1 MNYLFLIAAATMISL
16 AVIPIMVRLAP
27 KLGMMDLPDEDRKVH
42 ATPIPRVGG
51 WGIIVGALI
60 PIVTLTDLNPNV
72 LCYLFGCLV
81 LLAFGAMDDKREM
94 GHYTKFIGQIIAV
107 IPMIFWAD
115 LYVTKLPFIS
125 YDFPVWFLQAFTMV
139 AMIGVINA
147 INHSD
152 GLDGL
157 AGGETLI
164 SLGAIALI
172 AYLNRSAGDNL
183 SIIIALAAIGGLVG
197 FLRYNTHPAIVFM
210 GDGGSQFLGFTLG
223 FLAILM
229 VESSGAGFSKTVV
242 LLLLG
247 LPVIDI
253 LTVLKKRAVSGSN
266 IFRATRNHMHHRL
279 LEVGFEH
286 KESVVVIYTIHTL
299 MVSFGI
305 WLTHA
310 SDWLIT
316 ALYAVMCGGTYYLLN
331 KAEKSNWRPRDMKA
345 VSVLSDSLQAIEKN
359 QLLMHGSRRFLEL
372 AIPGYLIA
380 LAVWINDIP
389 RDFGIVAAILAVLL
403 ALQNFNV
410 HPFNVNAR
418 RGIIYITVVFV
429 IYLSTIDRIT
439 WQHEWAILMEMAFY
453 LAVCIAIFLA
463 IRFSPGRRKEEFTV
477 TSFDWLLLFLIV
489 GALLFARNPFLFG
502 TFNVNI
508 FIVVLAIIL
517 YGSELLLVER
527 RERIDLLGGAALITL
542 IIIAIRGF
550 NLIEFNI
557 GLQP

>member
-1 MNYLFLIAAATMISL
+1 MISL

-27 KLGMMDLPDEDRKVH
+27 KLGMMDLPDEERKVH
-42 ATPIPRVGG
+42 VTPIPRVGG
-51 WGIIVGALI
+51 WGIIIGALI
-60 PIVTLTDLNPNV
+60 PVVTLTDLEPSV
-72 LCYLFGCLV
+72 LSYLFGCIV
-81 LLAFGAMDDKREM
+81 LLIFGAMDDKREM
-94 GHYTKFIGQIIAV
+94 GHYMKFIGQIIAV
-107 IPMIFWAD
+107 LPMIFWAK
-115 LYVTKLPFIS
+115 LHVTALPFIS
-125 YDFPVWFLQAFTMV
+125 YDFPAWFLQGFTMI

-172 AYLNRSAGDNL
+172 AYLNRGSGDSL
-183 SIIIALAAIGGLVG
+183 SIIIALSAIGGLVG

-229 VESSGAGFSKTVV
+229 VEFSDTGFSKTVV

-253 LTVLKKRAVSGSN
+253 LTVLKKRAMSGSN

-286 KESVVVIYTIHTL
+286 KESVVVIYSIHTL
-299 MVSFGI
+299 MVCFGI

-316 ALYAVMCGGTYYLLN
+316 ALYIIICAATYYLLN
-331 KAEKSNWRPRDMKA
+331 MAEKNNWRPSDITALKF
-345 VSVLSDSLQAIEKN
+345 LSRNLQAIEQN
-359 QLLMHGSRRFLEL
+359 QVLMHGSRRFLEF

-389 RDFGIVAAILAVLL
+389 RDFGIVAALLAILL

-410 HPFNVNAR
+410 HPFKVNAR

-429 IYLSTIDRIT
+429 IYLSTIDRVT
-439 WQHEWAILMEMAFY
+439 WQHVWAVWMEIIFY
-453 LAVCIAIFLA
+453 AAVCIAIFLA
-463 IRFSPGRRKEEFTV
+463 IRFSPGRRKEEFKV

-489 GALLFARNPFLFG
+489 GALLFAKNPFLFG
-502 TFNVNI
+502 TFNVNV

-550 NLIEFNI
+550 NLVQFNI

>member
-1 MNYLFLIAAATMISL
+1 MISL

-27 KLGMMDLPDEDRKVH
+27 KLGMMDNPDEDRKVH

-51 WGIIVGALI
+51 WGIIIGALI
-60 PIVTLTDLNPNV
+60 PVLTLANLNQTV
-72 LCYLFGCLV
+72 ICYLFGCIV
-81 LLAFGAMDDKREM
+81 LLVFGAMDDKREM

-107 IPMIFWAD
+107 IPMIFWGG
-115 LYVTKLPFIS
+115 LHVTKLPFIS
-125 YDFPVWFLQAFTMV
+125 FDFPAWFLQGFTLV

-172 AYLNRSAGDNL
+172 AYQSPGDNL
-183 SIIIALAAIGGLVG
+183 TIVIALAAIGGLVG

-223 FLAILM
+223 FLAILL
-229 VESSGAGFSKTVV
+229 VEQTDAELSKTVV

-253 LTVLKKRAVSGSN
+253 LTVLKKRAMSGSN

-286 KESVVVIYTIHTL
+286 KESVVVIYSIHTL
-299 MVSFGI
+299 MVCMGI
-305 WLTHA
+305 WLTHT
-310 SDWLIT
+310 SDWIIT
-316 ALYAVMCGGTYYLLN
+316 TLYIVICAATYYLLN
-331 KAEKSNWRPRDMKA
+331 MAEKHNFRPREARAVKA
-345 VSVLSDSLQAIEKN
+345 LSNGLAIIESN

-380 LAVWINDIP
+380 LAVWINEIP
-389 RDFGIVAAILAVLL
+389 REFGIVAAVLAVLL
-403 ALQNFNV
+403 ILQTFNV
-410 HPFNVNAR
+410 QPFKVNAR

-439 WQHEWAILMEMAFY
+439 WQHQWAGLLEGLFY

-463 IRFSPGRRKEEFTV
+463 IRFSPGRRKEEFKV
-477 TSFDWLLLFLIV
+477 TSFDWLLLFLIA
-489 GALLFARNPFLFG
+489 GALLFAKSPTLFG
-502 TFNVNI
+502 TFNVNV

-527 RERIDLLGGAALITL
+527 RERVDLLGGAALITL
-542 IIIAIRGF
+542 LIITVRGF
-550 NLIEFNI
+550 DLIAFTI
-557 GLQP
+557 GLEP

>member
-1 MNYLFLIAAATMISL
+1 MNFLFLIAAATMISL

-27 KLGMMDLPDEDRKVH
+27 KLGMMDMPDDDRKVH
-42 ATPIPRVGG
+42 AAPIPRVGG
-51 WGIIVGALI
+51 WGIIIGALV
-60 PIVTLTDLNPNV
+60 PVFTLTDIEPVV
-72 LCYLFGCLV
+72 LCYLFGCIV
-81 LLAFGAMDDKREM
+81 LLIFGAMDDKREM
-94 GHYTKFIGQIIAV
+94 GHYMKFIGQIIAV
-107 IPMIFWAD
+107 IPMIFYAD
-115 LYVTKLPFIS
+115 LHVTALPFIS
-125 YDFPVWFLQAFTMV
+125 YQFPEWFYQGFTLV

-164 SLGAIALI
+164 SIGAIALI
-172 AYLNRSAGDNL
+172 AYLSPSNDL
-183 SIIIALAAIGGLVG
+183 TIVIALAAIGGLVG
-197 FLRYNTHPAIVFM
+197 FLRYNTHPAVVFM

-223 FLAILM
+223 FLAVLL
-229 VESSGAGFSKTVV
+229 VEQTNTGLSKTVV

-253 LTVLKKRAVSGSN
+253 LTVLKKRAMSGSN

-286 KESVVVIYTIHTL
+286 KESVVVIYSVHTL
-299 MVSFGI
+299 LVSCGI
-305 WLTHA
+305 WLQYS

-316 ALYAVMCGGTYYLLN
+316 GLYVLVCGTTYYLLN
-331 KAEKSNWRPRDMKA
+331 RAEKSEWRPKQTK
-345 VSVLSDSLQAIEKN
+345 VLAMLSSSLNVIEKN
-359 QLLMHGSRRFLEL
+359 QVLMHGSRRFLEL

-380 LAVWINDIP
+380 LSIWINDIP
-389 RDFGIVAAILAVLL
+389 RDFGVVAAILAVLL
-403 ALQNFNV
+403 ALQSFNIY
-410 HPFNVNAR
+410 PFKVNAR

-429 IYLSTIDRIT
+429 IYLSTIDRVT
-439 WQHEWAILMEMAFY
+439 WQNPWAVALEMIFY
-453 LAVCIAIFLA
+453 ATICITIFLA
-463 IRFSPGRRKEEFTV
+463 IRFSPGRRKEEFKV

-489 GALLFARNPFLFG
+489 GALLFAQKPLLFG
-502 TFNVNI
+502 TFNVNV

-527 RERIDLLGGAALITL
+527 RERIDLLGGAALFTL
-542 IIIAIRGF
+542 IIIALRGF
-550 NLIEFNI
+550 NLIEFTI

>member
-1 MNYLFLIAAATMISL
+1 MISL

-27 KLGMMDLPDEDRKVH
+27 KLGMMDMPDDDRKVH
-42 ATPIPRVGG
+42 VAPIPRVGG
-51 WGIIVGALI
+51 WGIIIGALI
-60 PIVTLTDLNPNV
+60 PILTLTDLDKTV
-72 LCYLFGCLV
+72 VCYLFGCIV
-81 LLAFGAMDDKREM
+81 LLVFGAMDDQREM
-94 GHYTKFIGQIIAV
+94 GHYTKFIGQILAV
-107 IPMIFWAD
+107 IPMIYYAD
-115 LYVTKLPFIS
+115 LYATSLPFIP
-125 YDFPVWFLQAFTMV
+125 YEFPTWFLQAFTMV

-172 AYLNRSAGDNL
+172 AYLSSTDSSNL
-183 SIIIALAAIGGLVG
+183 TIVIALAAIGGLVG

-223 FLAILM
+223 FLAILL
-229 VESSGAGFSKTVV
+229 VERTSPGLSKTVV

-253 LTVLKKRAVSGSN
+253 LTVLKKRAMSGSN

-279 LEVGFEH
+279 LEVGFAH
-286 KESVVVIYTIHTL
+286 KESVVVIYSIHTFL
-299 MVSFGI
+299 VSCGI
-305 WLTHA
+305 WLQTS

-316 ALYAVMCGGTYYLLN
+316 SLYVVVCAGTYYLLN
-331 KAEKSNWRPRDMKA
+331 KAEKNEWRPGQTKIVAM
-345 VSVLSDSLQAIEKN
+345 LSSSLNAIEKN
-359 QLLMHGSRRFLEL
+359 QVLMHGSRRFLEI
-372 AIPGYLIA
+372 AIPGYLIG
-380 LAVWINDIP
+380 LSIWINDIP
-389 RDFGIVAAILAVLL
+389 KDFGIVAALLAVLL
-403 ALQNFNV
+403 ALQSFNV
-410 HPFNVNAR
+410 LPLKVNAR

-429 IYLSTIDRIT
+429 IYLSTIDRVT
-439 WQHEWAILMEMAFY
+439 WQNPWAVGLEMLFY
-453 LAVCIAIFLA
+453 ASVCLGIFLA
-463 IRFSPGRRKEEFTV
+463 IRFSPGRRKEEFKV

-489 GALLFARNPFLFG
+489 GALLFAKNPLLFG
-502 TFNVNI
+502 SFNVNI
-508 FIVVLAIIL
+508 FIVVLAIVL

-550 NLIEFNI
+550 NLIEFTI

>member
-27 KLGMMDLPDEDRKVH
+27 RLSMMDDPDEERKVH

-51 WGIIVGALI
+51 WGIIIGALI
-60 PIVTLTDLNPNV
+60 PVITLTDLSPTV
-72 LCYLFGCLV
+72 ICYLFGCIV
-81 LLAFGAMDDKREM
+81 LLVFGALDDIREM
-94 GHYTKFIGQIIAV
+94 GHYTKFIGQILAV

-115 LYVTKLPFIS
+115 LYVTQLPFIN
-125 YDFPVWFLQAFTMV
+125 YDFPAWFLQGFTMV

-172 AYLNRSAGDNL
+172 AYLNRGSGDNL

-229 VESSGAGFSKTVV
+229 VGLSETGFSKTVV
-242 LLLLG
+242 LLVLG

-253 LTVLKKRAVSGSN
+253 LTVLKKRAMSGSN

-279 LEVGFEH
+279 LEVGFAH
-286 KESVVVIYTIHTL
+286 KESVVVIYSIHTI
-299 MVSFGI
+299 MVCFGI

-310 SDWLIT
+310 NDWLIT
-316 ALYAVMCGGTYYLLN
+316 GLYIVICAATYYLLN
-331 KAEKSNWRPRDMKA
+331 MAEKNNWRPSEIK
-345 VSVLSDSLQAIEKN
+345 VLSVLSNSLNVIERN
-359 QLLMHGSRRFLEL
+359 QVLMHGSRRFLEF

-403 ALQNFNV
+403 ALQSFNV
-410 HPFNVNAR
+410 HPFKVNAR

-429 IYLSTIDRIT
+429 IYLSTIDRDT
-439 WQHEWAILMEMAFY
+439 WQNEWAVWLEMIFY
-453 LAVCIAIFLA
+453 AAVCLAIFFA
-463 IRFSPGRRKEEFTV
+463 IRFSPGRRKEEFKV

-489 GALLFARNPFLFG
+489 GALLFAKSPFLFG
-502 TFNVNI
+502 TFNVNV

-550 NLIEFNI
+550 NLVQFNI
-557 GLQP
+557 GLH

>member
-1 MNYLFLIAAATMISL
+1 MNFLFLIAAATMISL

-27 KLGMMDLPDEDRKVH
+27 KLGMMDMPDEDRKVH
-42 ATPIPRVGG
+42 VAPIPRVGG
-51 WGIIVGALI
+51 WGIIIGALV
-60 PIVTLTDLNPNV
+60 PVFTLTDMEPVV
-72 LCYLFGCLV
+72 LCYLFGCIV
-81 LLAFGAMDDKREM
+81 LLIFGAMDDKREM
-94 GHYTKFIGQIIAV
+94 GHYMKFIGQIIAV
-107 IPMIFWAD
+107 IPMIFYAD
-115 LYVTKLPFIS
+115 LHVTGLPFIS
-125 YDFPVWFLQAFTMV
+125 YQFPEWFYQGFTLV

-164 SLGAIALI
+164 SIGAIALI
-172 AYLNRSAGDNL
+172 AYLSPSNDL
-183 SIIIALAAIGGLVG
+183 TIVIALAAIGGLVG
-197 FLRYNTHPAIVFM
+197 FLRYNTHPAVVFM

-223 FLAILM
+223 FLAVLL
-229 VESSGAGFSKTVV
+229 VEQTNTGLSKTVV

-253 LTVLKKRAVSGSN
+253 LTVLKKRAMSGSN

-286 KESVVVIYTIHTL
+286 KESVVIIYSVHTL
-299 MVSFGI
+299 LVCCGI
-305 WLTHA
+305 WLQYS

-316 ALYAVMCGGTYYLLN
+316 GLYVLVCGTTYYLLN
-331 KAEKSNWRPRDMKA
+331 RAEKSEWRPNQTK
-345 VSVLSDSLQAIEKN
+345 VLALLSSSLNVIEQN
-359 QLLMHGSRRFLEL
+359 QVLMHGSRRFLEL

-380 LAVWINDIP
+380 LSIWINDIP
-389 RDFGIVAAILAVLL
+389 RDFGVVAAILAVLL
-403 ALQNFNV
+403 ALQSFNV
-410 HPFNVNAR
+410 YPFKVNAR

-429 IYLSTIDRIT
+429 IYLSTIDRVT
-439 WQHEWAILMEMAFY
+439 WQNPWAVALEIIFY
-453 LAVCIAIFLA
+453 AAVCMTIFLA
-463 IRFSPGRRKEEFTV
+463 IRFSPGRRKEEFKV

-489 GALLFARNPFLFG
+489 GALLFANNPLLFG
-502 TFNVNI
+502 TFNVNV

-527 RERIDLLGGAALITL
+527 RERIDLLGGAALFTL
-542 IIIAIRGF
+542 IIIALRGF
-550 NLIEFNI
+550 NLIEFTI

>member
-1 MNYLFLIAAATMISL
+1 MISL

-27 KLGMMDLPDEDRKVH
+27 RLGMMDIPDEDRKVH
-42 ATPIPRVGG
+42 ATPTPRVGG
-51 WGIIVGALI
+51 WGIIIGALI
-60 PIVTLTDLNPNV
+60 PVITLANLDTTA
-72 LCYLFGCLV
+72 LCYLFGCIV
-81 LLAFGAMDDKREM
+81 LLIFGAMDDKREM

-107 IPMIFWAD
+107 IPMIFIAGIH
-115 LYVTKLPFIS
+115 VTELPFIS
-125 YDFPVWFLQAFTMV
+125 FDFPVWLLQAFTMV

-172 AYLNRSAGDNL
+172 AYLTPGDNL
-183 SIIIALAAIGGLVG
+183 TIIIALASIGGLVG

-223 FLAILM
+223 FLAVML
-229 VESSGAGFSKTVV
+229 VEQSDTEISKTVV

-253 LTVLKKRAVSGSN
+253 LTVLKKRAMSGSN

-286 KESVVVIYTIHTL
+286 KESVVVIYSIHTL
-299 MVSFGI
+299 MVCCGI
-305 WLTHA
+305 WLQTS

-316 ALYAVMCGGTYYLLN
+316 GLYIVMCAGTYYMLN
-331 KAEKSNWRPRDMKA
+331 AAEKKEWRPGDAKPVRL
-345 VSVLSDSLQAIEKN
+345 LSSGLDAIEKN
-359 QLLMHGSRRFLEL
+359 QLLMHGSRRFLEI

-380 LAVWINDIP
+380 LAVWINEIP

-410 HPFNVNAR
+410 HPFKINAR
-418 RGIIYITVVFV
+418 RGIIYITVVFA

-439 WQHEWAILMEMAFY
+439 WQNEYAVILERIFY
-453 LAVCIAIFLA
+453 TCVCIAIFLA
-463 IRFSPGRRKEEFTV
+463 IRFSPGRRKEEFKV

-489 GALLFARNPFLFG
+489 GALLFAKNPILFG

-550 NLIEFNI
+550 DLIQFNI
-557 GLQP
+557 GLG

>member
-1 MNYLFLIAAATMISL
+1 MNFLFLIAAATMISL

-27 KLGMMDLPDEDRKVH
+27 RLGMMDMPGDERKVH
-42 ATPIPRVGG
+42 VAPTPRVGG
-51 WGIIVGALI
+51 WGIIIGALI
-60 PIVTLTDLNPNV
+60 PVVTLAPLDKTA
-72 LCYLFGCLV
+72 LCYLFGCIV
-81 LLAFGAMDDKREM
+81 LLLFGAMDDKREM

-107 IPMIFWAD
+107 IPMIYYAG
-115 LYVTKLPFIS
+115 LHVTTFPFIS
-125 YDFPVWFLQAFTMV
+125 YEFPTWFLQAFTMV

-172 AYLNRSAGDNL
+172 AYLSPGDNL
-183 SIIIALAAIGGLVG
+183 TIIIALAAIGGLVG

-223 FLAILM
+223 FLAVLL
-229 VESSGAGFSKTVV
+229 VEQSNPEISRTVV

-253 LTVLKKRAVSGSN
+253 LTVLKKRAMSGSN

-279 LEVGFEH
+279 LEVGLEH
-286 KESVVVIYTIHTL
+286 KESVVVIYSIHTL
-299 MVSFGI
+299 MVCFGI
-305 WLTHA
+305 WLQGA

-316 ALYAVMCGGTYYLLN
+316 GLYIVMCAGTYYMLN
-331 KAEKSNWRPRDMKA
+331 MAENKGWRPSDTKA
-345 VSVLSDSLQAIEKN
+345 IKLLSSGLEAIERN
-359 QLLMHGSRRFLEL
+359 QLLMHGSRRFLEI

-389 RDFGIVAAILAVLL
+389 RDFGIVAAVLAVLL
-403 ALQNFNV
+403 ALQSFNV
-410 HPFNVNAR
+410 HPFKVNAR
-418 RGIIYITVVFV
+418 RGIIYITVVFA
-429 IYLSTIDRIT
+429 IYLSTIDRLT
-439 WQHEWAILMEMAFY
+439 WQNEYAVILERLFY
-453 LAVCIAIFLA
+453 TSVCIAIFLA
-463 IRFSPGRRKEEFTV
+463 IRFSPGRRKEEFKV

-489 GALLFARNPFLFG
+489 GALLFAKDPILFG

-542 IIIAIRGF
+542 LLIAVRGLD
-550 NLIEFNI
+550 LIEFTI

>member
-1 MNYLFLIAAATMISL
+1 MNFLFLIAAATMISL

-27 KLGMMDLPDEDRKVH
+27 RLGMMDIPDEDRKVH
-42 ATPIPRVGG
+42 ATPTPRVGG

-60 PIVTLTDLNPNV
+60 PVVTLAELNSTA
-72 LCYLFGCLV
+72 LCYLFGCIV
-81 LLAFGAMDDKREM
+81 LLIFGAMDDKREM

-107 IPMIFWAD
+107 IPMIFIAK
-115 LYVTKLPFIS
+115 LHVTALPFIS
-125 YDFPVWFLQAFTMV
+125 YEFPTWLLQAFTMI

-172 AYLNRSAGDNL
+172 AYLRPGDDL
-183 SIIIALAAIGGLVG
+183 TIIIALAAIGGLVG

-223 FLAILM
+223 FLAVIL
-229 VESSGAGFSKTVV
+229 VEQSDTEVSKTVV

-253 LTVLKKRAVSGSN
+253 LTVLKKRAMSGSN

-279 LEVGFEH
+279 LEVGFAH
-286 KESVVVIYTIHTL
+286 KESVVLIYSIHTL
-299 MVSFGI
+299 MVCCGI
-305 WLTHA
+305 WLQTS

-316 ALYAVMCGGTYYLLN
+316 GLYIIMCAATYYMLN
-331 KAEKSNWRPRDMKA
+331 MAESGSFRPGEARA
-345 VSVLSDSLQAIEKN
+345 VKMLSTGLEAIEQN
-359 QLLMHGSRRFLEL
+359 QILMHGSRRFLEI

-380 LAVWINDIP
+380 LAIWINDIP

-403 ALQNFNV
+403 ALQSFNV
-410 HPFNVNAR
+410 HPFKINAR
-418 RGIIYITVVFV
+418 RGIIYITVVFA

-439 WQHEWAILMEMAFY
+439 WQNEYAVILERLFY
-453 LAVCIAIFLA
+453 ISVCIAIFLA
-463 IRFSPGRRKEEFTV
+463 IRFSPGRRKEEFKV

-489 GALLFARNPFLFG
+489 GALLFAKNPILFG
-502 TFNVNI
+502 SFNVNI

-527 RERIDLLGGAALITL
+527 RERVDLLGGAALITL

-550 NLIEFNI
+550 GLVQFNI
-557 GLQP
+557 GLG